1 MIRRKQPVPPPPGP
15 PWRQRVQAARAIIR
29 RHKTD
34 AVAEARLDRV
44 EAALAIADQDRAKLD
59 AAVRQLD
66 PARVSAELKAALRSG
81 DTPERLVTTLRRRH
95 EMVHSLSNRLEEMNQ
110 QIDLRPWPT
119 SKPWPLASP
128 TRRSPR
134 PAATRHSTPSFDQ
147 LHLDVTA
154 LAAAHREIADL

>member
-1 MIRRKQPVPPPPGP
+1 M
-15 PWRQRVQAARAIIR
+15 QAARALIR
-29 RHKTD
+29 RHRTD
-34 AVAEARLDRV
+34 AVTEARLDRV

-66 PARVSAELKAALRSG
+66 PARVSAELKAALRNG

-95 EMVHSLSNRLEEMNQ
+95 EMVHSLSNRLEEINQ
-110 QIDLRPWPT
+110 QIDLTLADLETLAARITHT
-119 SKPWPLASP
+119 SFA
-128 TRRSPR
+128 
-134 PAATRHSTPSFDQ
+134 PAGSDETLDAELDQ